1 MFKNNL
7 RRDSS
12 HLKSQDFKNSKNW
25 HILSILDKNTP
36 WQTFLSTSISSHLSM
51 ASPRLLQLL
60 LQSVAEGEVDLVE
73 EDGQEEAVL
82 GGGRGAC

>member
-1 MFKNNL
+1 
-7 RRDSS
+7 
-12 HLKSQDFKNSKNW
+12 
-25 HILSILDKNTP
+25 
-36 WQTFLSTSISSHLSM
+36 M